1 MGNGRGKGGGVW
13 KRITMGEVK
22 PRIPVNVR
30 ERASFLLVTKSP
42 VISLYISLHVAQ

>member
-1 MGNGRGKGGGVW
+1 
-13 KRITMGEVK
+13 MGEVK

-42 VISLYISLHVAQ
+42 VISVYIMLHAAQ